1 MRNLSAAIVVGVCLL
16 LVAGASSGLAQPP
29 EGSRNGPPRERQGN
43 WEGRVHGNWRSGERN
58 PWQRGHGR
66 PVQGIDD
73 GYLFLNGTY
82 HEPPFTLE
90 LVDEQLHLNG
100 EETGIGE
107 EQLSQR
113 TAHEGAAMWRRDS
126 FGGGFHSH
134 GFRMIA
140 DKLRGDEIVALWSDQ
155 PPLTA
160 SVYDGEIE
168 ILKGIADAAFREQ
181 LLTQSDWAFLSS
193 SQDPKR
199 WKAFLAEL
207 EPSPGL
213 VSRAAAKVTEV
224 ETVVQM
230 NESQLRAMDRLN
242 QWQYP
247 LSILGMVLVVAAFGH
262 LLSSAPRRGEA
273 LPSTH
278 RTLYYSIA
286 LVLALSALDF
296 AWTLL
301 SSQAGQMRELNPLA
315 RGLIDQPM
323 HLLAFKLTL
332 TTSAIGII
340 LLLRRYRPAQ
350 VGAWWACLICTLLTV
365 RWLVLDSLMV

>member
-1 MRNLSAAIVVGVCLL
+1 MWNLSAAIAVAVCLVLVVG
-16 LVAGASSGLAQPP
+16 ASAVLAQPS
-29 EGSRNGPPRERQGN
+29 EGFRNGSPRERQGN
-43 WEGRVHGNWRSGERN
+43 WEGPVHGNWRSGERN
-58 PWQRGHGR
+58 PWQRRPDR
-66 PVQGIDD
+66 PVQGIDA
-73 GYLFLNGTY
+73 GYLFLNGEY
-82 HEPPFTLE
+82 IEPPLTLE

-100 EETGIGE
+100 EETGIAA
-107 EQLSQR
+107 EQLSLR
-113 TAHEGAAMWRRDS
+113 TTHEGAAMWRREP
-126 FGGGFHSH
+126 FGSGYASNGL
-134 GFRMIA
+134 RIVA
-140 DKLRGDEIVALWSDQ
+140 DKLRGDELVALWTEQ

-160 SVYDGEIE
+160 SVYDGGIE
-168 ILKGIADAAFREQ
+168 ILKGVADTSFREE

-193 SQDPKR
+193 SQDPRR
-199 WKAFLAEL
+199 WKAFLTDL
-207 EPSPGL
+207 DPSAAL
-213 VSRAAAKVTEV
+213 ASRAAAKVAEIEQV
-224 ETVVQM
+224 IEENEAQM
-230 NESQLRAMDRLN
+230 RAMNRLN

-262 LLSSAPRRGEA
+262 LLSSAPRRGEP
-273 LPSTH
+273 LPSTQ
-278 RTLYYSIA
+278 RTLYCSIA

-332 TTSAIGII
+332 TTAAIGII

-350 VGAWWACLICTLLTV
+350 IGAWWACLICTLLTV